1 MYSDLDNAFN
11 DNTKDIDKMAREI
24 HMKKTNLFNSVYN
37 DYSNQKLKW
46 DQDIKEYTSGTIHPN
61 NLKSNIVDTIDSI
74 SIDSPDL
81 DSLDSIDSISI
92 DSPELDSIIDSGKF
106 THQRNNPIS
115 KYINNNTDK
124 CKKIKKGE
132 DIFLHIKNCYDCR
145 NKLIK
150 YLKNNNKVNNGINKA
165 NKYINNKST
174 YEQIKDEYSEIFII
188 IIIGIVII
196 FILDF
201 LMKSLVVQNSIR

>member
-11 DNTKDIDKMAREI
+11 NNTEDIDKIAKQI

-37 DYSNQKLKW
+37 DYNKQKLKW
-46 DQDIKEYTSGTIHPN
+46 DQDIKEYNSGKIHPN
-61 NLKSNIVDTIDSI
+61 NLKIDENITDSI
-74 SIDSPDL
+74 
-81 DSLDSIDSISI
+81 SIDSISI

-106 THQRNNPIS
+106 TQNPIS
-115 KYINNNTDK
+115 KYINNTDK
-124 CKKIKKGE
+124 CKKMKKDE

-150 YLKNNNKVNNGINKA
+150 HLKNNNNNNLTNK
-165 NKYINNKST
+165 KSI
-174 YEQIKDEYSEIFII
+174 YKHLKDDYSEIFII
-188 IIIGIVII
+188 IIIGVILI

>member
-11 DNTKDIDKMAREI
+11 DNTEEIDKMARDI

-37 DYSNQKLKW
+37 DYNNQKLKW
-46 DQDIKEYTSGTIHPN
+46 DQDIKEYNSGKIHPN
-61 NLKSNIVDTIDSI
+61 NLKSDTLDSIDSI
-74 SIDSPDL
+74 
-81 DSLDSIDSISI
+81 SIDSISI

-106 THQRNNPIS
+106 KQNPVNT
-115 KYINNNTDK
+115 YINKNNNK
-124 CKKIKKGE
+124 CKNMKKGD

-150 YLKNNNKVNNGINKA
+150 HLKNNNKSINKI
-165 NKYINNKST
+165 NIKTNNKST
-174 YEQIKDEYSEIFII
+174 YEQIKDVYSEIFII
-188 IIIGIVII
+188 IIIGIIII

-201 LMKSLVVQNSIR
+201 LMKSLVIQNSIR

>member
-11 DNTKDIDKMAREI
+11 DNTADIDKMARDI

-37 DYSNQKLKW
+37 DYNEQKLKW
-46 DQDIKEYTSGTIHPN
+46 GQDIKEYNSGKIHPN
-61 NLKSNIVDTIDSI
+61 NLKSDTADSI
-74 SIDSPDL
+74 SL
-81 DSLDSIDSISI
+81 DSLDSLESFNESYFDSISI

-106 THQRNNPIS
+106 THKKSNPIS
-115 KYINNNTDK
+115 KYINNTNK

-132 DIFLHIKNCYDCR
+132 DIFLHIKNCFDCR
-145 NKLIK
+145 DKLIK
-150 YLKNNNKVNNGINKA
+150 HLKN
-165 NKYINNKST
+165 NNKST
-174 YEQIKDEYSEIFII
+174 YEQIKDVYSEIFII

-201 LMKSLVVQNSIR
+201 LMKSLVIQNSIR

>member
-11 DNTKDIDKMAREI
+11 NNTEDIDKMAREI

-61 NLKSNIVDTIDSI
+61 NLKSDLIDSIDSI
-74 SIDSPDL
+74 SIDSPEL
-81 DSLDSIDSISI
+81 ESIESIDSISI

-106 THQRNNPIS
+106 TYNRNNPIS
-115 KYINNNTDK
+115 KYIKNTDK

-132 DIFLHIKNCYDCR
+132 DIFVHIKNCYDCR

-150 YLKNNNKVNNGINKA
+150 YLKNNNKINSHT
-165 NKYINNKST
+165 NKVNNKSV

-188 IIIGIVII
+188 IIIGIIII

-201 LMKSLVVQNSIR
+201 LMKSLVVRNSIQ

>member
-11 DNTKDIDKMAREI
+11 NNTEDIDKMAREI
-24 HMKKTNLFNSVYN
+24 HMKKTNLFNTVYN
-37 DYSNQKLKW
+37 DYNNQKFKW
-46 DQDIKEYTSGTIHPN
+46 DQDIKEYNSGKIHPN
-61 NLKSNIVDTIDSI
+61 NLKMNLDDTIDSI

-81 DSLDSIDSISI
+81 DLDSISI
-92 DSPELDSIIDSGKF
+92 DSPELDSIIDSVSMISKKD
-106 THQRNNPIS
+106 NYNSIS
-115 KYINNNTDK
+115 KYINNTDK

-150 YLKNNNKVNNGINKA
+150 HLKNNNKLNKEKNGVNMKI
-165 NKYINNKST
+165 NKST
-174 YEQIKDEYSEIFII
+174 IEQIKDEYSEIFII
-188 IIIGIVII
+188 IIIGIIVI

-201 LMKSLVVQNSIR
+201 LMKSLVIQNSIR